1 MRPHQLLRLIQDDRP
16 EATWLIPREGE
27 WGVIEVL
34 AVENGRLAGHAAV
47 RTELD
52 IEILAASAHE
62 TGRMMT
68 ETWVF
73 APMTLARVAR
83 NLLPVGIGVRVVSP
97 QGRLG
102 IVRPATVRNP
112 PVTGWIMA
120 LSDLERVELAAILQ
134 CHSTT
139 AIIEEHGLAKHG
151 EDRLKTMLTEIYRRR
166 ASAPEPQRREF
177 SPIEILRA
185 VRHQFSQEKVIWL

>member
-1 MRPHQLLRLIQDDRP
+1 MRPHQLLRLIQDERP
-16 EATWLIPREGE
+16 EATWLIPVEGE

-34 AVENGRLAGHAAV
+34 AVENGRLAGHASV
-47 RTELD
+47 RTDLD
-52 IEILAASAHE
+52 IEILAAAAHE

-73 APMTLARVAR
+73 APVTLARSAR
-83 NLLPVGIGVRVVSP
+83 NLLPVGIGVRVISP

-112 PVTGWIMA
+112 PVTGWIMG
-120 LSDLERVELAAILQ
+120 LSDAERVELASSLGCPPTPVA
-134 CHSTT
+134 
-139 AIIEEHGLAKHG
+139 IEEIGLARHG
-151 EDRLKTMLTEIYRRR
+151 EDRLKTMLTELYRRR
-166 ASAPEPQRREF
+166 GSRPEPQRREF
-177 SPIEILRA
+177 GPIEILRA